1 VRENTARFRRKDGS
15 LAYGVRYR
23 VCPNP
28 IWEGFSVSDVS
39 TRIRDFI
46 TSEIMFEDS
55 SASLTD
61 ETPLLGSVMDS
72 LGLMQL
78 VAFLEEEFDVEI
90 DDSDVTVDNF
100 RTVGD
105 IENLIGQKAQVG

>member
-1 VRENTARFRRKDGS
+1 
-15 LAYGVRYR
+15 
-23 VCPNP
+23 
-28 IWEGFSVSDVS
+28 VSDVS

-55 SASLTD
+55 TASLSD

-78 VAFLEEEFDVEI
+78 IAFLEEEFHVEI
-90 DDSDVTVDNF
+90 DDADVTVDNF
-100 RTVGD
+100 RTVAD
-105 IENLIGQKAQVG
+105 IERLVTAKAEVG

>member
-1 VRENTARFRRKDGS
+1 M
-15 LAYGVRYR
+15 
-23 VCPNP
+23 
-28 IWEGFSVSDVS
+28 SDVS

-55 SASLTD
+55 TASLSD

-78 VAFLEEEFDVEI
+78 IAFLEEEFHVEI
-90 DDSDVTVDNF
+90 DDADVTVDNF
-100 RTVGD
+100 RTVAD
-105 IENLIGQKAQVG
+105 IERLVTAKAEVG